1 MEDDFSDGGRA
12 RKRPRLST
20 EELTRFPLTAQQ
32 KISQYV
38 TSELTGNPTSHL
50 FGLRKIASS
59 RYQKLSEIEQCSAL
73 SLLGIAAC
81 ALSAAEPEMLGTAPS
96 NCTGCSVCDDG
107 LPSTENHLTCPSDA
121 EEELVQTI
129 MVFLSIAHKSTKVRT
144 TALYS
149 LRRVLKHSSN
159 PSNLKLGESSTGEL
173 VLQSL
178 RSSSRDIRMT
188 AAHSLDVFV
197 GRDSALDADV
207 MHQNR
212 VIVLDLL
219 LSLWNSEKVP
229 MQETG
234 VLGLTNIAQ
243 VVGDEELNIILI
255 RLVEYLGSG
264 NSYINGLVYSELQRL
279 AQTLEVTIA
288 TLFRPF
294 WRTVGVTVIKHFQSR
309 PIIPQ
314 QLSDLLGMDVD
325 GLLMLIEEYAL
336 PYLVLTR
343 KTDLIHRMTALHGL
357 STSPFLV
364 CTERKHMASIL
375 SLLLAQSFPNP
386 EETIMSLLT
395 NVSADFADQDLAGWI
410 GLEPIHIACELLKAI
425 VDSGEGHG
433 ARTNQ
438 ALQLLSQLMSKRS
451 SQSSGSKK
459 IEVVGVFLEHNA
471 LAIITQF
478 AVVLNEIESVQPNL
492 EKRRCLAAI
501 GLIVKLG
508 KSRVAPA
515 LPQIC
520 GCLRSALENKQLC
533 NTAFGSWA
541 MMLNSLKEED
551 VEPLIDQTF
560 AIIVRSWDLFDSST
574 QQQAYSLVAN
584 LLKNHTSLIREI
596 FETMPSLSPIALMK
610 KFEAEIRSLKRQMD
624 ERHQFLAFVRRL
636 ENENLTVIEQALQE
650 LLILLRDKHDFV
662 IRSVLREQP
671 EAFVADLTRALLDT
685 SVKYHSTNTVTLL
698 CGQCLGW
705 IGCLD
710 PSKIETIREKK
721 LMVVS
726 SNFTLVEDTIDFI
739 LFFLEHVLVPA
750 FLSANTTRS
759 QGFLGWAMQHLLR
772 ICEFDTTVSLRSRT
786 SGSSPTFRRWLDLP
800 QAVRN
805 TLTPFLSSKY
815 SVQEIRV
822 PEKCQYPLF
831 SAGSMSYQT
840 WLRSITLDF
849 LHSSAPENAKMVF
862 EICHRI
868 INGQDIAIAA
878 FLLPFAALNVL
889 LNGIVDEGDQLRT
902 EMLSILQQPM
912 EGDHKTQESIKK
924 CSESIFEILDYM
936 TRWLHGRKKKLEAA
950 IARGERGE
958 VLIHSV
964 KAGVDDVEKLL
975 ASIPADIIS
984 QRAIE
989 CKSYARALFHWEQ
1002 HIRVSA
1008 TVTNLKDDEG
1018 DARLERLQEI
1028 YAQIDEPDGIEGIS
1042 SQLQVLNIEQQ
1053 ILEHRKAGRWT
1064 AAQSW
1069 YELQLNDKPDD
1080 PEIQVNL
1087 MQCLKESGQHEVLLH
1102 HFDGLDTTQSLS
1114 LVLPYAMESAWVS
1127 GRWDRLAAYVHSS
1140 KTQSGNFDVGIAR
1153 LLMSAREGENDS
1165 FQKVLDEVYQNTA
1178 GTLSANSIGSLQTS
1192 HDTMLKLHVLT
1203 DLRRISEAKNEDK
1216 LDVLGSLQGRLN
1228 ILGSYVGDKQ
1238 YLLGVRRAAMQLNET
1253 YSNEDIA
1260 AEWLA
1265 SARLARKANSTTQA
1279 FNAILRAST
1288 LGEKSATIEQA
1299 KLTWKEGY
1307 HRKAIQTLEGA
1318 IDSKAFTYFEAIPE
1332 DGPITMTK
1340 EQKLEQNQVAAKA
1353 YMLLGKWLDAA
1364 GQTQSE
1370 VIIKT
1375 FRKATDHYRKWDKGW
1390 YLLGKHYNKIL
1401 DSERSKPPGIQNQAY
1416 LTGEAAKVV
1425 IDNYLRSMVV
1435 GSKYVF
1441 QTLPKVLTL
1450 WLELVSGGE
1459 LPRDVRQGN
1468 EKFYQHNAA
1477 QRKRVIDEVNAQM
1490 RKYTERMPASVLYT
1504 ILPQVVARI
1513 CNPNPIVYSILTTM
1527 VVRVV
1532 KVFSQQALW
1541 TLLAVVK
1548 SQSRDRAARGT
1559 TLIQKIVEVQ
1569 KKSTKESGAAELKN
1583 LITAGQKFSD
1593 EVLRISDFP
1602 IEGKV
1607 SRVSLTRDL
1616 GFNHKIAPS
1625 RLVVPVESCL
1635 TISLPPTFDS
1645 TATKS
1650 FRPFPK
1656 DAVTIT
1662 SFLDEAMVLASLQ
1675 KPRKLTIRGSDGNLY
1690 GVLAKPKDDMRK
1702 DQRLME
1708 FNTMI
1713 NRFLKRD
1720 VEASKRRLYIKTYAV
1735 VPLNE
1740 ECGLIE
1746 WVDNLKTFRDIL
1758 LNLYKE
1764 RRISPNYGDIRHK
1777 LDLACAKPPETT
1789 HIFKDNILTMF
1800 PPVFHDWFVDTFPD
1814 PSNWFN
1820 ARLRYTRSAAV
1831 MSMIGHVLGLGDRHG
1846 ENILF
1851 EEDNGGTLHVDFN
1864 CLFDKGLTFEKPE
1877 CVPFRL
1883 SQNMVDAFGAYG
1895 YDGPFRRCCEI
1906 TLTLLRGNE
1915 DALMTILE
1923 TFLHDPTTD
1932 FTTAGKRKKNT
1943 NANTPDTPI
1952 AILDAVRGKV
1962 KGMLPGESVPLSVGG
1977 YVEEMIKQA
1986 TDHGNLC
1993 RMYIGWCAF
2002 F

>member
-1 MEDDFSDGGRA
+1 
-12 RKRPRLST
+12 
-20 EELTRFPLTAQQ
+20 
-32 KISQYV
+32 
-38 TSELTGNPTSHL
+38 
-50 FGLRKIASS
+50 
-59 RYQKLSEIEQCSAL
+59 
-73 SLLGIAAC
+73 
-81 ALSAAEPEMLGTAPS
+81 
-96 NCTGCSVCDDG
+96 
-107 LPSTENHLTCPSDA
+107 
-121 EEELVQTI
+121 
-129 MVFLSIAHKSTKVRT
+129 
-144 TALYS
+144 
-149 LRRVLKHSSN
+149 
-159 PSNLKLGESSTGEL
+159 
-173 VLQSL
+173 
-178 RSSSRDIRMT
+178 MT
-188 AAHSLDVFV
+188 AAQSLDVFV
-197 GRDSALDADV
+197 TRNSILDADV
-207 MHQNR
+207 THHNR

-219 LSLWNSEKVP
+219 QTLWTSGKVP
-229 MQETG
+229 MQETA
-234 VLGLTNIAQ
+234 VLALTNIAQ
-243 VVGDEELNIILI
+243 VVEDEELNIILV

-264 NSYINGLVYSELQRL
+264 NPYINGLVYSELQRL
-279 AQTLEVTIA
+279 AQSLQVTIA
-288 TLFRPF
+288 ALFRPF
-294 WRTVGVTVIKHFQSR
+294 WRTVGAVVIKHFQSR
-309 PIIPQ
+309 PIISQ

-336 PYLVLTR
+336 PYLVLAR
-343 KTDLIHRMTALHGL
+343 KTDVIQRMALLHGS
-357 STSPFLV
+357 STSPFHM
-364 CTERKHMASIL
+364 CTQRKHLAPIL
-375 SLLLAQSFPNP
+375 SLLLAQSFPDP
-386 EETIMSLLT
+386 EETIMSMLLD
-395 NVSADFADQDLAGWI
+395 VSAEFADQDLAGWI
-410 GLEPIHIACELLKAI
+410 GHEPIQIACELLKAI

-433 ARTNQ
+433 ARTYQ

-451 SQSSGSKK
+451 SQSSGNRKSD
-459 IEVVGVFLEHNA
+459 IVGGFLEYNA

-478 AVVLNEIESVQPNL
+478 TVVLNEVEAVQPNI

-501 GLIVKLG
+501 GQVVKLG
-508 KSRVAPA
+508 KSRIAPA

-520 GCLRSALENKQLC
+520 GCLRSALEIDQLC
-533 NTAFGSWA
+533 DTAFASWTL
-541 MMLNSLKEED
+541 MLNSLKEED
-551 VEPLIDQTF
+551 VEPLVDQTL
-560 AIIVRSWDLFDSST
+560 AIIVRSWELFNTST
-574 QQQAYSLVAN
+574 QQQAYSLVAD
-584 LLKNHTSLIREI
+584 LLKKHTNLIREI
-596 FETMPSLSPIALMK
+596 FETMPSLSTIPVMT
-610 KFEAEIRSLKRQMD
+610 KFEAEIGSLKRQMD
-624 ERHQFLAFVRRL
+624 ERHQFLAFIRRL
-636 ENENLTVIEQALQE
+636 ENENLMVIEQALQE
-650 LLILLRDKHDFV
+650 LLALLQDKHEFV
-662 IRSVLREQP
+662 TRCVLREQP
-671 EAFVADLTRALLDT
+671 DTFIGGLTRALLDT
-685 SVKYHSTNTVTLL
+685 TVKYSSSSRVTIL

-710 PSKIETIREKK
+710 PNKIETIREKK
-721 LMVVS
+721 SIVVL
-726 SNFTLVEDTIDFI
+726 SNFTTAEDTVEFV
-739 LFFLEHVLVPA
+739 LFLLENVLVPA
-750 FLSANTTRS
+750 FLSASTTRA

-772 ICEFDTTVSLRSRT
+772 ICEFDTTITLRSRT

-800 QAVRN
+800 EAVRN

-815 SVQEIRV
+815 TVQEVRI
-822 PEKCQYPLF
+822 PEKCPYPLF
-831 SAGSMSYQT
+831 IAGSISYQT
-840 WLRSITLDF
+840 WLRTITLDF
-849 LHSSAPENAKMVF
+849 LHKSAPVNAKMVF
-862 EICHRI
+862 EICQRI
-868 INGQDIAIAA
+868 VNGQDIAIAA

-889 LNGIVDEGDQLRT
+889 LSGIVDERNQLRV
-902 EMLSILQQPM
+902 EILSILQQPM
-912 EGDHKTQESIKK
+912 EGDHQTQESIRQ
-924 CSESIFEILDYM
+924 CSESVFEILDYM
-936 TRWLHGRKKKLEAA
+936 TKWLHPRKKKLDSAV
-950 IARGERGE
+950 ARGDRGE
-958 VLIHSV
+958 FTIQNA
-964 KAGVDDVEKLL
+964 KAGVDEVEQLL

-1002 HIRVSA
+1002 HIRTSA
-1008 TVTNLKDDEG
+1008 DVVNLEDDEG

-1069 YELQLNDKPDD
+1069 YELQLNNTPTD
-1080 PEIQVNL
+1080 PEIQVSL

-1102 HFDGLDTTQSLS
+1102 HFDGLDTTQSLPF
-1114 LVLPYAMESAWVS
+1114 VLPYAVESAWVS
-1127 GRWDRLAAYVHSS
+1127 GRWKKLATYVAASNPH
-1140 KTQSGNFDVGIAR
+1140 SGNFNVGIAK
-1153 LLMSAREGENDS
+1153 LLLSIYDGNSDHFGSLLE
-1165 FQKVLDEVYQNTA
+1165 EVYQYAA
-1178 GTLSANSIGSLQTS
+1178 GSFSANSIGSLQSS

-1203 DLRRISEAKNEDK
+1203 DLRQISEASSEDK
-1216 LDVLGSLQGRLN
+1216 AEVLASLQSRLN

-1238 YLLGVRRAAMQLNET
+1238 YLLGVRRAAMQISDVYT
-1253 YSNEDIA
+1253 SEDVA

-1265 SARLARKANSTTQA
+1265 SARLARKADSTTQA

-1299 KLTWKEGY
+1299 KLTWKEGH

-1318 IDSKAFTYFEAIPE
+1318 IDSNAFTTHDSIPE
-1332 DGPITMTK
+1332 DGPLTMTK
-1340 EQKLEQNQVAAKA
+1340 EQRQEQNQVAAKA
-1353 YMLLGKWLDAA
+1353 YVLLGKWLDAA

-1370 VIIKT
+1370 EITKT
-1375 FRKATDHYRKWDKGW
+1375 FRKATEYYKRWDKGW

-1401 DSERSKPPGIQNQAY
+1401 DSERSKQLGKESQTY

-1425 IDNYLRSMVV
+1425 IDNYLRSLVA

-1450 WLELVSGGE
+1450 WLELVSSSD
-1459 LPRDVRQGN
+1459 LPQDARRGN
-1468 EKFYQHNAA
+1468 EKFHNHNAA
-1477 QRKRVIDEVNAQM
+1477 QRKRVIDDTNAQM
-1490 RKYTERMPASVLYT
+1490 KKYAERMHASVLYT

-1513 CNPNPIVYSILTTM
+1513 CNPNPIVYSILTIM

-1532 KVFSQQALW
+1532 KAFPQQALW
-1541 TLLAVVK
+1541 TLLAVVQ
-1548 SQSRDRAARGT
+1548 SQSKDRAARGV
-1559 TLIQKIVEVQ
+1559 TLIQRILDVQ
-1569 KKSTKESGAAELKN
+1569 KKTVKDSGAAELKT
-1583 LITAGQKFSD
+1583 LITAGQRFSL
-1593 EVLRISDFP
+1593 ELLRVSDFT

-1607 SRVSLTRDL
+1607 SRVSLSRDL
-1616 GFNHKIAPS
+1616 NFNHKIAPS
-1625 RLVVPVESCL
+1625 RLAVPVQSCL
-1635 TISLPPTFDS
+1635 TATLPTTFDS
-1645 TATKS
+1645 TGLKS
-1650 FRPFPK
+1650 FRAFPK

-1662 SFLDEAMVLASLQ
+1662 NFMDEAMVLASLQ

-1690 GVLAKPKDDMRK
+1690 GLLAKPKDDMRK

-1764 RRISPNYGDIRHK
+1764 RRITPNYNDIRIK
-1777 LDLACAKPPETT
+1777 LDQACANPPVTT
-1789 HIFKDNILTMF
+1789 HIFKDQILSAF
-1800 PPVFHDWFVDTFPD
+1800 PPVFHDWFVETFPD

-1831 MSMIGHVLGLGDRHG
+1831 MSMVGHVLGLGDRHG

-1906 TLTLLRGNE
+1906 TLMLLRGNE

-1932 FTTAGKRKKNT
+1932 FLTAGKRKKNT
-1943 NANTPDTPI
+1943 NANTPDTPL

-1986 TDHGNLC
+1986 TDHANLC